1 MSPILPRNRCL
12 EITVKPRGLFGP
24 GSDDDDDDDDDNCNP
39 LGNWSEK
46 SYNGPGSGSGGPG
59 GAGLDNPFLN
69 GEVGSEGERNNID
82 FDVDDRV
89 ASYQNNGIDGGKI
102 AAIVVSVLLFFLL
115 VTGLC
120 FWKDR
125 QRKKRRL
132 AAEEQRLAD
141 EGNKGDVYMKEQGE
155 ELSPI
160 SAVSTQGVAG
170 QAPTQGERT
179 REQDA
184 PPPYEPRQ
192 SGVAHLPGGQPG
204 AGGSTWRQSRMG
216 AEDDDIM
223 VTDGIPPDSGRQQ
236 DRKGGG
242 GLQIGS

>member
-1 MSPILPRNRCL
+1 MSPIPPRKRSFNIL
-12 EITVKPRGLFGP
+12 VNRGLFG
-24 GSDDDDDDDDDNCNP
+24 SDDNDDDGDNYNH

-46 SYNGPGSGSGGPG
+46 SYNDAGSSPGGSGGSGS
-59 GAGLDNPFLN
+59 DSSSLN
-69 GEVGSEGERNNID
+69 GWQGSEWEGNNID
-82 FDVDDRV
+82 VDIEDRV
-89 ASYQNNGIDGGKI
+89 INHNNGIDGGKI
-102 AAIVVSVLLFFLL
+102 AAIVVSIVVFFLL

-132 AAEEQRLAD
+132 AEEQTLAD
-141 EGNKGDVYMKEQGE
+141 GGVKGDVYMKEQGE
-155 ELSPI
+155 ELSPV
-160 SAVSTQGVAG
+160 SAVSTQGVG
-170 QAPTQGERT
+170 RQAPAQTQGT

-192 SGVAHLPGGQPG
+192 PGVAQLAGARSGV
-204 AGGSTWRQSRMG
+204 GGSTWRQSRIG
-216 AEDDDIM
+216 AEEDDIM

-236 DRKGGG
+236 EGKGGV